1 MTEILIVGTA
11 SKDSGGIA
19 QYINEQVK
27 HLGANI
33 VVHDIAPPD
42 GSGVRWLL
50 AAVIT
55 AISDALEYPKY
66 NPPDIV
72 HVHTSHK
79 LSFLRASF
87 YILFTK
93 YVWPCPVVVHIH
105 GSSFDQFINTDYR
118 LLAWYQSLVLGAS
131 CRVIVLSSYWED
143 ILATRVASSKI
154 RSIPNAIEASEYKPT
169 LDRKEPHIVF
179 ISNLVERK
187 GVNEFIEVVQQL
199 ERTELPAFEV
209 TIAGKGPLS
218 DEVTAISTE
227 LDHVEYRG
235 FVSEE
240 EKQVIFN
247 EGNIF
252 VLPSYA
258 EGLPIAI
265 LEAMAGGNAVI
276 STNVGSIPEVI
287 ENENGIIVPP
297 EEISPLRSA
306 LEELISDP
314 DRVQKMGKRNR
325 EMAKT
330 RYSWES
336 VTNELNEVYQECGAA
351 LK

>member
-1 MTEILIVGTA
+1 
-11 SKDSGGIA
+11 
-19 QYINEQVK
+19 
-27 HLGANI
+27 
-33 VVHDIAPPD
+33 
-42 GSGVRWLL
+42 
-50 AAVIT
+50 
-55 AISDALEYPKY
+55 
-66 NPPDIV
+66 
-72 HVHTSHK
+72 
-79 LSFLRASF
+79 
-87 YILFTK
+87 
-93 YVWPCPVVVHIH
+93 
-105 GSSFDQFINTDYR
+105 
-118 LLAWYQSLVLGAS
+118 
-131 CRVIVLSSYWED
+131 VIVLSSYWED